1 MRLWRIKA
9 ILIHTWYH
17 LHHSVETWVDI
28 FWFPVVNTAVISG
41 LAVFMRES
49 GSTISG
55 QSLIAGLILW
65 FALEPASYSIAVGA
79 LWEVWSKSFSA
90 LFISP
95 LTITE
100 FIAGQ
105 MVFSLIKELILITA
119 VSLISYLI
127 FGFSILSLGPIVL
140 VYIALLMMFGW
151 AFGCFILGLVLKFGT
166 RIQSLSWGLVY
177 AIQPF
182 IGLYYPVE
190 IFPPF
195 VRYIS
200 YALPPTYVYSAMR
213 ANLAG
218 TPEDGQLLYA
228 FLLNIGYFLAG
239 YLFMKAMWQRARHAG
254 SLARMEE

>member
-1 MRLWRIKA
+1 
-9 ILIHTWYH
+9 
-17 LHHSVETWVDI
+17 
-28 FWFPVVNTAVISG
+28 
-41 LAVFMRES
+41 
-49 GSTISG
+49 
-55 QSLIAGLILW
+55 LIAGL
-65 FALEPASYSIAVGA
+65 VGA
-79 LWEVWSKSFSA
+79 LWEIWAKSFSP

-95 LTITE
+95 LTISE

-105 MVFSLIKELILITA
+105 MIFSLMKEVVLITA
-119 VSLISYLI
+119 VSLVSYSI
-127 FGFSILSLGPIVL
+127 FGFSILSLGPVVVL
-140 VYIALLMMFGW
+140 YIALLMMFGW

-200 YALPPTYVYSAMR
+200 YALPPTYVYKAMR
-213 ANLAG
+213 ANLIG
-218 TPEDGQLLYA
+218 TPADGQLMTA
-228 FLLNIGYFLAG
+228 FMLNIVYFIVGYI
-239 YLFMKAMWQRARHAG
+239 FMNAMWQRARHSG